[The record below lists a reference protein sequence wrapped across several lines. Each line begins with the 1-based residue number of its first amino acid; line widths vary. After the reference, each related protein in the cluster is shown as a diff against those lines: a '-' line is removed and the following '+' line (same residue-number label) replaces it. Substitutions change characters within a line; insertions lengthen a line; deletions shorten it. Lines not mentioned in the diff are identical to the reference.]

1 MFGHFADRVLDQGHF
16 RRVSKLFARR
26 KAGLPDEVA
35 AAIEAAEVFPRPGSD
50 DAPRVFVALNG
61 GLMRG
66 SFEFS
71 TDEAR
76 QRIARR
82 WPELTSDQLDRA
94 VAFLGARVRL
104 AAAPIRNTRRKS
116 WVFDY

>member
-1 MFGHFADRVLDQGHF
+1 MLGHVADRLLDQGHF
-16 RRVSKLFARR
+16 RRVSRLFARR

-35 AAIEAAEVFPRPGSD
+35 AVIEAAEVFVRPGK

-71 TDEAR
+71 TEEAR
-76 QRIARR
+76 QRIAKR
-82 WPELTSDQLDRA
+82 WPELTNEQLERA
-94 VAFLGARVRL
+94 VSFVGARVRL
-104 AAAPIRNTRRKS
+104 AAAPMRNTRRKS